1 MAGAVLLMWGLAAFA
16 PALAF
21 DFPGRWWAG
30 AILIAAGLA
39 IGIAA
44 FLQFRRAETTINPMT
59 PDRTSALVTRGL
71 YGLSRNPIYVADAI
85 ILVACALLFANAL
98 AFAAAVAFVAYI
110 DRFQI
115 RPEERALRERFGPS
129 YETYCREV
137 RRWL

>member
-1 MAGAVLLMWGLAAFA
+1 MAAAVLLMWALAAAA
-16 PALAF
+16 PGLDF
-21 DFPGRWWAG
+21 DFPGRRWTA

-44 FLQFRRAETTINPMT
+44 FLQFRRVETTINPMT
-59 PDRTSALVTRGL
+59 PDRASALVTRGL
-71 YGLSRNPIYVADAI
+71 YRLSRNPIYVGDAV

-98 AFAAAVAFVAYI
+98 AFAAALAFIAYI

>member
-1 MAGAVLLMWGLAAFA
+1 MGAALLLMWGLSESL
-16 PALAF
+16 PGLAF
-21 DFPGRWWAG
+21 DFPGRRWAA

-44 FLQFRRAETTINPMT
+44 FLQFRRAHTTINPMT
-59 PDRTSALVTRGL
+59 PDRTSMLLTAGL
-71 YGLSRNPIYVADAI
+71 YRVSRNPIYVGDVV
-85 ILVACALLFANAL
+85 ILVGCALLFANAL
-98 AFAAAVAFVAYI
+98 ALAAAALFVPCV

-115 RPEERALRERFGPS
+115 RPEERALRERFGEP